1 MTKKGLSIIIPTWNE
16 ENNITILLSEIAKTL
31 RSFHLPYEIIIVD
44 DRSDDKTVE
53 YAKSLKRKYPLKIYS
68 KIGKRGK
75 AQSLIEGFSYA
86 QYSILCMIDADL
98 QYPPSAILSM
108 QKKIEEGADIVVAQR
123 KVFQISLLRKVFS
136 KGFHFIFSSL
146 LHNLSV
152 DTQSGLKVFRK
163 KVIDSLDIYPTD
175 WAFDMEFLVRA
186 RGRGFQIASVPIEFR
201 KRNAGKTKI
210 NLLTVSLQLAINA
223 LSLKFISDVPQLIKK
238 GSRSMEGKGLF
249 YNGEKFIN
257 HTSLSHTQSALY
269 AISEKQKITLLAF
282 FILLILSLIINWHGT
297 IFVIIATIT
306 ILYFFDLLFNFF
318 LIYRSF
324 SKSPE
329 IVVTDEEME
338 KVPEN
343 SWPVYTIFC
352 PLYKEWSV
360 VPQFISAINNLD
372 YPKNKLQVLLLLE
385 EDDKET
391 IKRVGEYSLPSF
403 MKTLIVPDS
412 RPKTKPKALNFGL
425 TKARGEYVVIYDAE
439 DIPDPK
445 QLKKSVLAFQKAG
458 ERTVCIQ
465 AKLNF
470 YNPYQNMLTRVFTA
484 EYSLWFDLVLTGL
497 QSLKAPIPLG
507 GTSNHFKTSDIRK
520 LEGWDAFN
528 VTEDCDL
535 GTRLAKKGYLTAI
548 VDSTTLEEANS
559 SITNWFGQ
567 RSRWIKG
574 YIQTY
579 FVHMRTPA
587 DFLTHKKSH
596 FLMFQLVV
604 GAKIFSLFANP
615 FMWMGT
621 ILYFGLRPVLGPFIE
636 SFFPAPVL
644 YMGVFSLVFGN
655 FLYLYYY
662 MIGCAKRGQEELIP
676 YALLVPFYWLF
687 MSLAS
692 WKALY
697 EFITNPH
704 YWAKTRHGLH
714 LSDKK
719 AMDHAASA
727 VGRSLVDRKFAV
739 YPLDVSPAFP
749 KKGW

>member
-1 MTKKGLSIIIPTWNE
+1 
-16 ENNITILLSEIAKTL
+16 
-31 RSFHLPYEIIIVD
+31 
-44 DRSDDKTVE
+44 
-53 YAKSLKRKYPLKIYS
+53 
-68 KIGKRGK
+68 
-75 AQSLIEGFSYA
+75 
-86 QYSILCMIDADL
+86 
-98 QYPPSAILSM
+98 
-108 QKKIEEGADIVVAQR
+108 
-123 KVFQISLLRKVFS
+123 
-136 KGFHFIFSSL
+136 
-146 LHNLSV
+146 
-152 DTQSGLKVFRK
+152 
-163 KVIDSLDIYPTD
+163 
-175 WAFDMEFLVRA
+175 
-186 RGRGFQIASVPIEFR
+186 
-201 KRNAGKTKI
+201 
-210 NLLTVSLQLAINA
+210 
-223 LSLKFISDVPQLIKK
+223 
-238 GSRSMEGKGLF
+238 
-249 YNGEKFIN
+249 
-257 HTSLSHTQSALY
+257 
-269 AISEKQKITLLAF
+269 
-282 FILLILSLIINWHGT
+282 
-297 IFVIIATIT
+297 
-306 ILYFFDLLFNFF
+306 
-318 LIYRSF
+318 
-324 SKSPE
+324 
-329 IVVTDEEME
+329 
-338 KVPEN
+338 
-343 SWPVYTIFC
+343 
-352 PLYKEWSV
+352 
-360 VPQFISAINNLD
+360 
-372 YPKNKLQVLLLLE
+372 
-385 EDDKET
+385 
-391 IKRVGEYSLPSF
+391 
-403 MKTLIVPDS
+403 MKTLVVPHS
-412 RPKTKPKALNFGL
+412 KPKTKPKALNYGL
-425 TKARGEYVVIYDAE
+425 TKAKGDYVVIYDAE
-439 DIPDPK
+439 DIPDVK

-458 ERTVCIQ
+458 DRTVCIQ

-470 YNPYQNMLTRVFTA
+470 YNPYQNTLTRIFTA

-507 GTSNHFKTSDIRK
+507 GTSNHFKTSNIRK

-579 FVHMRTPA
+579 FVHMRSPG

-596 FLMFQLVV
+596 LFTFQLVV

-615 FMWMGT
+615 FMWLST
-621 ILYFGLRPVLGPFIE
+621 ILYFAFRPTLGPFIE

-644 YMGVFSLVFGN
+644 YMGVFALVFGN

-676 YALLVPFYWLF
+676 YALLVPLYWLL

-749 KKGW
+749 KKSW